1 MATWI
6 FIRRLMAAFIID
18 TKVST
23 LLLTAVFY
31 YAASLM
37 LMTLAGEAA
46 IVKKHFFFYYLV
58 VTGSSVG
65 YGDLAPKTIMGRYI
79 VALWVIPMGLLLFG
93 VVIARLSLW
102 VSGVATMTR
111 QGLNTIKMRNHIVII
126 GWNEQRTYRLIEL
139 LHSEANGK
147 SIEIILCVTND
158 IENPMPGK
166 IGFVRVDAFTNE
178 EAMERCSLAEA
189 ERIII
194 DSEADD
200 VTLTTALF
208 CRQLN
213 PACHKTAYFKDESIA
228 KLLKTHCPKVEC
240 VPSVAVEMLAKA
252 TLDPGSSQVT
262 MQLLDSTAGITQY
275 SSKLSIDGTL
285 SYAQLLRHLYLQ
297 WNATLLGIK
306 HTAADRIDLNAD
318 KTTEVTADDIIYYI
332 STSRLDDSALME
344 SLNQLPRNAV

>member
-18 TKVST
+18 TKFST
-23 LLLTAVFY
+23 LLLTAIFY
-31 YAASLM
+31 YAVSLF
-37 LMTLAGEAA
+37 LMTLAGETKL
-46 IVKKHFFFYYLV
+46 VEKHFFFYYLV

-65 YGDLAPKTIMGRYI
+65 YGDLAPQTLMGRYI
-79 VALWVIPMGLLLFG
+79 AALWVIPMGLLLFG
-93 VVIARLSLW
+93 VVIARLSIW

-111 QGLNTIKMRNHIVII
+111 QGLNTLKMQNHIVII
-126 GWNEQRTYRLIEL
+126 GWNERRTLRLIEL

-147 SIEIILCVTND
+147 AIEIVLCVTSE

-166 IGFVRVDAFTNE
+166 IGFVRVDTYTNR

-189 ERIII
+189 GRIII
-194 DSEADD
+194 DNEADD

-208 CRQLN
+208 CRQIN
-213 PACHKTAYFKDESIA
+213 PDCHKTAYFKDESIA
-228 KLLKTHCPKVEC
+228 QLLKTHCPKVEC

-275 SSKLSIDGTL
+275 SSELRIEGAL
-285 SYAQLLRHLYLQ
+285 SYAQLLRHLYLE

-306 HTAADRIDLNAD
+306 SAAAEAVSLNAD
-318 KTTEVTADDIIYYI
+318 KATAVASGDTIYYI
-332 STSRLDDSALME
+332 STARLDDNTLMK
-344 SLNQLPRNAV
+344 SLNQLPRNT